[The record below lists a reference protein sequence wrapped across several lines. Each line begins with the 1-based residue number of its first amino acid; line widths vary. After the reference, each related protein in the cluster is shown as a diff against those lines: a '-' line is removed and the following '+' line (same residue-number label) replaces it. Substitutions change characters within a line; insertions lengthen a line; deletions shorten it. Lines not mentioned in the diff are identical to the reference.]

1 MTRTPGRERSAGRTG
16 LQEEP
21 LVKTPWRKL
30 KEAVMGEEADN
41 TQLNTGGVTGA
52 Q

>member
-1 MTRTPGRERSAGRTG
+1 MTRTPGREWLAGRTG

-30 KEAVMGEEADN
+30 TEAVTGEEADN
-41 TQLNTGGVTGA
+41 THN
-52 Q
+52 